1 MEAVTVKSDICWND
15 DDVTTEIHGDEWE
28 MENIE
33 KKAAVN
39 VQNCAVI
46 VFFFGS
52 VNDSGGCGTAAVFS
66 LG

>member
-33 KKAAVN
+33 KKAAGN

-46 VFFFGS
+46 VFVLVLS
-52 VNDSGGCGTAAVFS
+52 TTVENAVQP
-66 LG
+66 L